1 LALNGSLPILREFLL
16 HLCGVAVS
24 VLCYHLAPESIGEKE
39 PAMKRIVLLS
49 ITLVASAFLATQRDA
64 AAQTGNLNAELLK
77 DWTEQKAIMM
87 KIADAM
93 PEEKFSYKSTPAQRD
108 YGQQIL
114 HVAGGNI
121 MYLQFFG
128 GKAAAP
134 TINRGA
140 ASKAE
145 ILKALADSFDYGA
158 ALITEQTDQSMMQTI
173 QTNAYLGPSSKAR
186 VIYFLIGHTWDIYGQ
201 MAVYLRLNGITPPRS
216 QRP

>member
-1 LALNGSLPILREFLL
+1 MRTIFLT
-16 HLCGVAVS
+16 
-24 VLCYHLAPESIGEKE
+24 
-39 PAMKRIVLLS
+39 
-49 ITLVASAFLATQRDA
+49 ITLIGGALLAMPRAAVGQAASLS
-64 AAQTGNLNAELLK
+64 AELLK
-77 DWTEQKAIMM
+77 DWDDQKSIMM

-93 PEEKFSYKSTPAQRD
+93 PEEKLAFKSTPEQRD

-114 HVAGGNI
+114 HVAGGNV

-134 TINRGA
+134 SINRNA
-140 ASKAE
+140 TSKAE
-145 ILKALADSFDYGA
+145 ILKALSDSFDYGS
-158 ALITEQTDQSMMQTI
+158 ALIKEQTDQSLMQVI